1 VIIVHGDNGYG
12 KTSLFRAISWC
23 LFGKQRGRGLD
34 AVSLFNQTARK
45 EGQTRCSAKVVF
57 EDSGRTYTATRW
69 YDRTVPNGSERF
81 SLEQFSAV
89 DGKGNAISD
98 DTFRELLGRIFPY
111 EVSKLFLFDG
121 EELQTYENL
130 VDADKEQQN
139 AELRSRLE
147 MVLGVPALQ
156 DARSIAETACEDLKK
171 AYQGA
176 VQDATTDAG
185 ARDELGQLQTRIKA
199 KEDDITECTRSRD
212 SEQAEVDRLRRA
224 LLTLDGVA
232 KLVREE
238 LALQQQV
245 SVLTEQVHTGRQ
257 QRSGVSGPLY
267 IEVLRP
273 TLNEVVGHLR
283 KNDRDARQ
291 GQIDSLKLLGRQDLL
306 SEILADGQ
314 CVCSTKLDAPKR
326 VFVETRLQGVRDDS
340 RKVPEAIRQPA
351 AWGWIADQL
360 DGILAQ
366 DYWADYHKAE
376 GDVSGLIV
384 RRAELTG
391 KIQAIEA
398 TLRGGS
404 TEEVRSLSE
413 QLAAHSASLAGLEKE
428 LQAHH
433 QALTDLKGQ
442 QKSLEARAL
451 RGSAKAEAAKVEER
465 RLKVAQE
472 AASTFEHAIDELR
485 QIKRT
490 DVQNAASEA
499 FLAMRWKKDF
509 TGLKI
514 NKGYGLIIQLGGDED
529 IPARSAG
536 EAQIVALALI
546 SGLNKCANIRAPII
560 MDTPF
565 SRLDPEHRRLVLQ
578 YLAKMGEQIVLLA
591 TSAEVSDS
599 DANAIRGD
607 IASEWH
613 IKFIRHGKSEIR
625 G

>member
-1 VIIVHGDNGYG
+1 MVIVHGDNGYG

-23 LFGKQRGRGLD
+23 LFGKQRARGLD
-34 AVSLFNQTARK
+34 AVSLFNQSARK
-45 EGQTRCSAKVVF
+45 EGQTRCLAKVVF

-69 YDRTVPNGSERF
+69 YDRTVPNGAERF
-81 SLEQFSAV
+81 SLEQFSAL

-98 DTFRELLGRIFPY
+98 ETFRELLGRIFPY

-130 VDADKEQQN
+130 VDADKEHQN
-139 AELRSRLE
+139 VELRSRLE

-156 DARSIAETACEDLKK
+156 GARSIAETACSDLKK
-171 AYQGA
+171 TYQA
-176 VQDATTDAG
+176 VVQDAATDAVSREELIQVQARIRAKEEDIAENTR
-185 ARDELGQLQTRIKA
+185 ARDVER
-199 KEDDITECTRSRD
+199 
-212 SEQAEVDRLRRA
+212 AEVERLRRA
-224 LLTLDGVA
+224 LLTLDGVE

-238 LALQQQV
+238 LGLQQEV
-245 SVLTEQVHTGRQ
+245 AGLTEQVHVGRQ
-257 QRSGVSGPLY
+257 QRSGASGPLY
-267 IEVLRP
+267 IELLRP
-273 TLNEVVGHLR
+273 TLDEVAAQLR
-283 KNDRDARQ
+283 KSDRDARE
-291 GQIDSLKLLGRQDLL
+291 GQIASLKLLGRQDLL

-314 CVCSTKLDAPKR
+314 CVCSTRLDPPKR
-326 VFVETRLQGVRDDS
+326 VFVETRLKGARDDAT
-340 RKVPEAIRQPA
+340 RVPPAVRQPA
-351 AWGWIADQL
+351 AWGWIADQV

-366 DYWADYHKAE
+366 DYWADYRKAE
-376 GDVSGLIV
+376 GEVSGLIV
-384 RRAELTG
+384 KRAELEG

-404 TEEVRSLSE
+404 TVEVRSLSE
-413 QLAAHSASLAGLEKE
+413 QLAAHSASLAGLESE
-428 LQAHH
+428 LRSH
-433 QALTDLKGQ
+433 QAALTELKAQ
-442 QKSLEARAL
+442 QKSLEAKAL
-451 RGSAKAEAAKVEER
+451 RGSTKAESVKVEER

-472 AASTFEHAIDELR
+472 AATTFEHAIDELR
-485 QIKRT
+485 QIKRS
-490 DVQNAASEA
+490 DVQRAASEA

-514 NKGYGLIIQLGGDED
+514 NKGYGLIILLGDGED

-591 TSAEVSDS
+591 TSAEVSDA

-613 IKFIRHGKSEIR
+613 INFIRHGRSEIR